1 MLLCPLYSRTPP
13 GLLISSV
20 TLNPLLTSCSNYLLQ
35 LPLVYAYGLLFSSVI
50 IIQLLTSC
58 SIYLLQLP
66 LVYA

>member
-1 MLLCPLYSRTPP
+1 
-13 GLLISSV
+13 
-20 TLNPLLTSCSNYLLQ
+20 LLTSCSNYLLQ